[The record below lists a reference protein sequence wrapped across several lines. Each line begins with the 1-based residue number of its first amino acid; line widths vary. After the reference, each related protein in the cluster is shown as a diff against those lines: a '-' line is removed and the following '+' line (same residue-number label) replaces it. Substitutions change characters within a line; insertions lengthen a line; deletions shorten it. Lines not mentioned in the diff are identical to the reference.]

1 MALSSKREARRR
13 ASGSRISRHQSYSQL
28 SPAYDSLPNVSFG
41 AVHDICT
48 PQHLSLKL
56 IAKINNQSTKL
67 HFRGSC
73 IVDIADD
80 RLGGGNIV
88 PLSALFEITK

>member
-13 ASGSRISRHQSYSQL
+13 ASGSRISRHQSYNQL

-48 PQHLSLKL
+48 PQHLRLEL
-56 IAKINNQSTKL
+56 IANVLKSTMNQQSY
-67 HFRGSC
+67 
-73 IVDIADD
+73 I
-80 RLGGGNIV
+80 
-88 PLSALFEITK
+88 SAARA